1 MSMAPFPVI
10 PAEAGI
16 QKFQGVTKMLD
27 PGFHPR
33 IQTLRGR
40 LGDGQNSIYS
50 QLLSLGSA
58 GDPTGML
65 EKIYSGYLL
74 RRST

>member
-1 MSMAPFPVI
+1 MAPFSVI

-16 QKFQGVTKMLD
+16 QKFQWVTKTLD
-27 PGFHPR
+27 PGFHR
-33 IQTLRGR
+33 
-40 LGDGQNSIYS
+40 GDGQNSIYS

-58 GDPTGML
+58 GDPTGIL
-65 EKIYSGYLL
+65 KKIYSGYLL